1 MAFIWLT
8 YGSYMAYLTI
18 GGPVDDRCDRCC
30 VSISY
35 ALIMNG
41 FALFG
46 YLVVERDHSLV
57 VKSVQ
62 ETPGKE
68 LLP

>member
-1 MAFIWLT
+1 MALIWLT

-35 ALIMNG
+35 ALIIND

-46 YLVVERDHSLV
+46 YLVVE
-57 VKSVQ
+57 
-62 ETPGKE
+62 GIIAWW
-68 LLP
+68 